1 MLVIRPC
8 RTDGFSLCRNW
19 ELTAPWTNTPIH
31 TKVLFIAGKDDLL
44 LDLPGSMAFVTGP
57 VFREVVPNLQ
67 EVIILDGSHF
77 IHEEQR
83 QRFNHE
89 LISFLTGLK
98 SDV

>member
-1 MLVIRPC
+1 MH
-8 RTDGFSLCRNW
+8 RNW

-77 IHEEQR
+77 IHEEQP

>member
-1 MLVIRPC
+1 MLVRRPC
-8 RTDGFSLCRNW
+8 RTNGFSLCRNW
-19 ELTAPWTNTPIH
+19 ELTVPWTNTPIH
-31 TKVLFIAGKDDLL
+31 TKVLFIAGKDDLV
-44 LDLPGSMAFVTGP
+44 LDFPGSMALVTGP
-57 VFREVVPNLQ
+57 AFREVVPNLQ

-77 IHEEQR
+77 IHEEHP